1 MFYDTT
7 VDGKDVEKIE
17 KYLDLNRKI
26 KKVWNMKVTVVLS
39 VVEAMGTSAK
49 ALEKRFNSIS
59 IETKITKSQKTVLIH
74 TNRILQKV
82 IVV

>member
-1 MFYDTT
+1 
-7 VDGKDVEKIE
+7 
-17 KYLDLNRKI
+17 
-26 KKVWNMKVTVVLS
+26 MKVTVVPS

-59 IETKITKSQKTVLIH
+59 IEAKITKSQKTVLIQ

-82 IVV
+82 IEV